1 MMNKV
6 AQFYRELVSTLSERL
21 RNGERDIDALVEQA
35 RVKISQSG
43 ELTQR
48 EVESLTTAVR
58 RDLEEFARSY
68 EESQDEL
75 TDSVFMRVIKESL
88 WQELAD
94 ITDKT
99 QLEWH
104 EVFQDLNHHGVY
116 HSGEVVGLG
125 NLVCEHCHYHLAVYT
140 PDILPRCPKC
150 GHDQFQRRPFEP

>member
-21 RNGERDIDALVEQA
+21 RSGERDIDALVEQT

-43 ELTQR
+43 ELTHR
-48 EVESLTTAVR
+48 EVETLTKAVR
-58 RDLEEFARSY
+58 RDLEEFALSY

-99 QLEWH
+99 QLEWR

>member
-1 MMNKV
+1 MTRWWN
-6 AQFYRELVSTLSERL
+6 RR
-21 RNGERDIDALVEQA
+21 G
-35 RVKISQSG
+35 VKISQSG

-99 QLEWH
+99 QLEWR

-116 HSGEVVGLG
+116 HSGEVVGAG
-125 NLVCEHCHYHLAVYT
+125 KPGVRT
-140 PDILPRCPKC
+140 LPLSP
-150 GHDQFQRRPFEP
+150 GGLYPGYSAALPEMRPRPVPASSL

>member
-1 MMNKV
+1 MNG
-6 AQFYRELVSTLSERL
+6 

-104 EVFQDLNHHGVY
+104 EVFQDLNHHGFTIVAKWW
-116 HSGEVVGLG
+116 GWETWCANTAIITGGLYPG
-125 NLVCEHCHYHLAVYT
+125 YSAA
-140 PDILPRCPKC
+140 LPEM
-150 GHDQFQRRPFEP
+150 RPRPVPASSL